1 MKTQLKPLEL
11 TYFGIFNL
19 NNSFS
24 QFESPNSTEKYQ
36 VNSSPSYVLYSSDIV
51 SEVRQVFSPYLSH
64 VIRLY
69 NDTNVIQLETT
80 INPLPINDSLGKE
93 LITQFT
99 TDLKTNSLWY
109 TDSNGMVRIFLEISH
124 SRNIK
129 PDRETIEVL
138 GR

>member
-1 MKTQLKPLEL
+1 M
-11 TYFGIFNL
+11 
-19 NNSFS
+19 
-24 QFESPNSTEKYQ
+24 
-36 VNSSPSYVLYSSDIV
+36 
-51 SEVRQVFSPYLSH
+51 
-64 VIRLY
+64 IRLY

-129 PDRETIEVL
+129 LDRETIEVL